1 MSEMFILKAVN
12 IFLEELTRQIPT
24 FLLYPS
30 GGVSIDG
37 GNSLLLLLL
46 LLLVNDTAAQE
57 DPDSGT
63 LANLFKFTQQ
73 FRLTNR

>member
-46 LLLVNDTAAQE
+46 LLLVKDKAAHE
-57 DPDSGT
+57 EPDSGT
-63 LANLFKFTQQ
+63 LANLFKFIGQ
-73 FRLTNR
+73 FGVTNR

>member
-1 MSEMFILKAVN
+1 MSGMFILEAVN
-12 IFLEELTRQIPT
+12 IFLEGLTRQIPT

-46 LLLVNDTAAQE
+46 LLLVKGKAAQE
-57 DPDSGT
+57 EPESCT
-63 LANLFKFTQQ
+63 LANLFTGQ
-73 FRLTNR
+73 FGVTNR